1 MIRALLLIAVLVP
14 AACSRSTTDNAEVA
28 PVTAAA
34 IEAEAAVTPDLPA
47 FIPQTRPLSRNSEI
61 ATIFSTPALN
71 AEVLRLEAA
80 LARAQAFHGVIPQS
94 AADAISAAAIP
105 ENIPQDA
112 IDAEYAVVRHRMVAF
127 LNVFRRS
134 LDEESANYLHFGA
147 TTVDLYDS
155 AAMLQMRASVFEM
168 IENLRTIE
176 LQLIELADRY
186 KDTPMIGRTLGQ
198 HALPITFGKKLS
210 GYIGENRRHIERLA
224 DLLDRIERSIIMK
237 GAVGSYLGLGPEG
250 QNIEARMAVEL
261 GLPAPYP
268 DDWHASRDV
277 FAEFALVQAMMAR
290 TWGRLGQE
298 VFLLQMTD
306 IGSVMEELSS
316 GAVGSST
323 MPHKVNPSLSEAL
336 IQHSRTIPRLAEIVL
351 DDMVNFFER
360 DNTSRPN
367 RAIEDVAIATEEML
381 GDASRL
387 LSRIRVDEARMA
399 ENLQRS
405 QGWILTQ
412 RIVFAVQEDL
422 GREAAEH
429 RLRDLA
435 AAATGTG
442 ASLRDAIESDAELSA
457 LLSPEELEAL
467 LDPNTYL
474 GLDAALVDAVI
485 AEARAARLEDPVR

>member
-1 MIRALLLIAVLVP
+1 VRRALLLIAALVP

-28 PVTAAA
+28 PVAAAA
-34 IEAEAAVTPDLPA
+34 IEAEAAVTPASPA

-134 LDEESANYLHFGA
+134 LNEESANYLHFGA

-168 IENLRTIE
+168 IEDLRTIE